1 MLKGTLKSP
10 PKASHSGWNSTAA
23 RLRKLQPVPRRFYDR
38 DPKLVAPELLGK
50 ILIRRHG
57 RKLLAGRI
65 VEVEAYLGQDDPASH
80 AFRGATDRNRV
91 MFGPPG
97 FAYVYFTY
105 GMHFCVNVTCLQQGT
120 AGAVL
125 IRAIEPLAGIEQM
138 ALNRDLNL
146 SLETEHVH
154 VLRALTSGPARLC
167 EALAIDRARDDGK
180 DLTSP
185 KSDLWIASDR
195 SRTGEIA
202 CGPRVGIT
210 QAADW
215 PLRFYVVGN
224 PFVSGP
230 RASAP
235 KAKTRK

>member
-1 MLKGTLKSP
+1 MHKGTLKSQQ
-10 PKASHSGWNSTAA
+10 KASQSSWIRTSA

-38 DPKLVAPELLGK
+38 DPKLVAPQLLGK
-50 ILIRRHG
+50 ILVRREG

-65 VEVEAYLGQDDPASH
+65 VEVEAYLGQSDPASH
-80 AFRGATDRNRV
+80 AFRGPTDRNRV

-105 GMHFCVNVTCLQQGT
+105 GMHYCVNVTCLKEGA

-125 IRAIEPLAGIEQM
+125 IRALEPLAGLEEM

-146 SLETEHVH
+146 ALETEYVR

-167 EALAIDRARDDGK
+167 EALAITRTRDDGK
-180 DLTSP
+180 DLASGD
-185 KSDLWIASDR
+185 SDLWIASDR
-195 SRTGEIA
+195 ARVGEIA
-202 CGPRVGIT
+202 ASPRVGIT

-215 PLRFYVVGN
+215 PLRFYIVGN

-230 RASAP
+230 
-235 KAKTRK
+235 AKRRT

>member
-1 MLKGTLKSP
+1 MHKGTLKSQQ
-10 PKASHSGWNSTAA
+10 KASQSSWIRTSA

-38 DPKLVAPELLGK
+38 DPKLVAPQLLGK
-50 ILIRRHG
+50 ILIRREG

-65 VEVEAYLGQDDPASH
+65 VEVEAYLGQSDPASH
-80 AFRGATDRNRV
+80 AFRGPTDRNRV
-91 MFGPPG
+91 MFGLPG

-105 GMHFCVNVTCLQQGT
+105 GMHYCVNVTCLKEGT

-125 IRAIEPLAGIEQM
+125 IRALEPLAGLEEM

-146 SLETEHVH
+146 ALETEHVR

-167 EALAIDRARDDGK
+167 EALAITRTRDDGK
-180 DLTSP
+180 DLASGD
-185 KSDLWIASDR
+185 SDLWIASDR
-195 SRTGEIA
+195 ARVGEIA
-202 CGPRVGIT
+202 ASPRVGIT

-215 PLRFYVVGN
+215 PLRFYIVGN

-230 RASAP
+230 
-235 KAKTRK
+235 AKRRT

>member
-1 MLKGTLKSP
+1 MHKGTLKSP
-10 PKASHSGWNSTAA
+10 QKASQSSWIGAAA
-23 RLRKLQPVPRRFYDR
+23 RLRKSEPVPRRFYDR

-50 ILIRRHG
+50 ILIRRQG

-80 AFRGATDRNRV
+80 AFRGPTGRNRV

-105 GMHFCVNVTCLQQGT
+105 GMHYCANVTCQKEGT

-125 IRAIEPLAGIEQM
+125 IRALEPLAGIEEM
-138 ALNRDLNL
+138 ALKRDLNL
-146 SLETEHVH
+146 DLETEHMR

-167 EALAIDRARDDGK
+167 EALAITRARDDGK
-180 DLTSP
+180 DLTSS

-195 SRTGEIA
+195 SRGGNIA
-202 CGPRVGIT
+202 VSPRVGIT

-215 PLRFYVVGN
+215 PLRFYLVGN
-224 PFVSGP
+224 PYVSGLKSA
-230 RASAP
+230 RA
-235 KAKTRK
+235 AK

>member
-1 MLKGTLKSP
+1 MHKGTLKSHQ
-10 PKASHSGWNSTAA
+10 KASQSSWIAA
-23 RLRKLQPVPRRFYDR
+23 EERLRKLQPVPRRFYHR
-38 DPKLVAPELLGK
+38 DPKLVAPRLLGK
-50 ILIRRHG
+50 ILIRREE

-65 VEVEAYLGQDDPASH
+65 VEVEAYLGQSDPASH
-80 AFRGATDRNRV
+80 AFRGPTDRNRV
-91 MFGPPG
+91 MFGAPG

-105 GMHFCVNVTCLQQGT
+105 GMHYCVNVTCLREGT

-146 SLETEHVH
+146 SLETDNVRM
-154 VLRALTSGPARLC
+154 LRALTSGPARLC
-167 EALAIDRARDDGK
+167 EALNITRTGHDGK
-180 DLTSP
+180 DLTSLA
-185 KSDLWIASDR
+185 SDLWIASDR
-195 SRTGEIA
+195 ARIGEIA

-215 PLRFYVVGN
+215 PMRFYIVGN

-230 RASAP
+230 
-235 KAKTRK
+235 AKGRK

>member
-1 MLKGTLKSP
+1 MHKGTPKSP
-10 PKASHSGWNSTAA
+10 QKASQSSWIGTSSQ
-23 RLRKLQPVPRRFYDR
+23 LRKLQPIPRRFYLR
-38 DPKLVAPELLGK
+38 DPKLVAPELLGR
-50 ILIRRHG
+50 ILVRRRG

-80 AFRGATDRNRV
+80 AFRGPTDRNRV

-105 GMHFCVNVTCLQQGT
+105 GMHYCANVTCMKEGT

-125 IRAIEPLAGIEQM
+125 IRALEPLVGMEEM
-138 ALNRDLNL
+138 AVNRDLNL
-146 SLETEHVH
+146 SLETEHVR

-167 EALAIDRARDDGK
+167 EALDITRTRDDGK

-185 KSDLWIASDR
+185 KSDLWITRDR
-195 SRTGEIA
+195 TRVGEIA
-202 CGPRVGIT
+202 VSPRIGIT

-215 PLRFYVVGN
+215 PLRFYIVGN

-230 RASAP
+230 KTKPTQRA
-235 KAKTRK
+235 RR

>member
-1 MLKGTLKSP
+1 M
-10 PKASHSGWNSTAA
+10 AA
-23 RLRKLQPVPRRFYDR
+23 AAKLRKSGPLARRFYDR

-50 ILIRRHG
+50 VLIRRQS

-80 AFRGATDRNRV
+80 AFRGPTARNRV

-105 GMHFCVNVTCLQQGT
+105 GMHYCANVTCLGEGT

-125 IRAIEPLAGIEQM
+125 IRALEPLAGIGEM
-138 ALNRDLNL
+138 AVNRDLNL
-146 SLETEHVH
+146 DLETEHVR

-167 EALAIDRARDDGK
+167 EALAITRARDDGK
-180 DLTSP
+180 DLTST

-195 SRTGEIA
+195 YRCGPIA
-202 CGPRVGIT
+202 ISPRVGIT

-215 PLRFYVVGN
+215 PLRFYILGN

-230 RASAP
+230 VKKR
-235 KAKTRK
+235 T